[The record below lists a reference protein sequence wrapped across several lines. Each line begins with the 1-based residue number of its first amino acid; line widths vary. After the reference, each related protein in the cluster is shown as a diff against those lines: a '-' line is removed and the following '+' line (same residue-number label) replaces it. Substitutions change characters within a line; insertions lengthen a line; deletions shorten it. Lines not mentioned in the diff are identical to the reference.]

1 MCEEDGT
8 HQRISFWYLLM
19 NFEKPQKSDFWKNEK
34 NCWRYHHFT
43 YAYQKRQSYEVQFL
57 RYGVRQNYLSFWVIL
72 YPFTPLPPTTQ
83 KTEILTKWKKASG
96 DVIILNLSKKNHD
109 HMMYAYS
116 NMECDR
122 HNFLSFQ
129 VIFCSFVPLLIPK
142 IKIWKKM

>member
-43 YAYQKRQSYEVQFL
+43 YVYQKRQSYEVQFL

>member
-1 MCEEDGT
+1 MWRRWDTPENFLLVFIDELWKT
-8 HQRISFWYLLM
+8 PKIRLLKKWKKLLEIS
-19 NFEKPQKSDFWKNEK
+19 
-34 NCWRYHHFT
+34 
-43 YAYQKRQSYEVQFL
+43 SYEVQFL

>member
-43 YAYQKRQSYEVQFL
+43 HAYQKPQSYEVQFL
-57 RYGVRQNYLSFWVIL
+57 RYGVRQNYLSFCVIL
-72 YPFTPLPPTTQ
+72 YPFTPLPPLTQ

-96 DVIILNLSKKNHD
+96 DVIILNLSKKN
-109 HMMYAYS
+109 MIIWCMLTQIWSAT
-116 NMECDR
+116 